1 MSEFQISESFALM
14 HVLFFGG
21 RTDLAASRA
30 ALSRRLSPTFESSS
44 AVDPPLDYLLNQGAA
59 SAASRRRL

>member
-1 MSEFQISESFALM
+1 MSECQISESFAAM
-14 HVLFFGG
+14 HVLFLMVGQI
-21 RTDLAASRA
+21 AASRA